1 MQAKVSSPFLLLT
14 ILPLTILLLTI
25 LLLTILLLTNL
36 LLITFEICHFTINH
50 YFQFVNLIDEMI
62 NQIYNDYKPFPE
74 IIGVFAPISGVN
86 YSVIREINFRVW
98 KDFDSGSGR
107 YFDGIFHDQFCF

>member
-1 MQAKVSSPFLLLT
+1 MQAKLSSPFLLLT
-14 ILPLTILLLTI
+14 ILPLTFLLLTI
-25 LLLTILLLTNL
+25 LLLTTLS
-36 LLITFEICHFTINH
+36 LITFAINYFTINQ

-86 YSVIREINFRVW
+86 YSVIREINFRVR